1 MIKQSWNIMYLFLI
15 EIIFGMYILILPY
28 SIQNKDAPIIQ
39 FFLLMFICSFI
50 FMQFLIRFKDKAKLL
65 FLIFILPA
73 LILTGGWIGF
83 HLTGSLLIGLI
94 IFWRTLSHY
103 NEQDKQNG
111 GIWILISVLTGILM
125 IFFVGLSDDQYMFL
139 IGAIM
144 LGQILFIIIG
154 GFIRRWLEVDGGIKN
169 KRNYFLPMM
178 AVIAGMSITGVIL
191 AAGMKV
197 YEKLFFSTLTAGVAL
212 VSFIVSP
219 FFKWAEV
226 QNWSEKLEQFQKIQG
241 PEGDPV
247 INSEIESM
255 KGPSEFDPAFLAG
268 IIFVIGL
275 SILFLYIFKRNKMRN
290 TEINNAPK
298 GFSAQT
304 HSIMENALF
313 FAKNKTNPPSNSIRK
328 EIFALEKFA
337 KKRKLGRLPY
347 ESLSEWMKRIGILD
361 ADDVNFIYE
370 KVRYGHFSHS
380 ESEERLIKE
389 KLQLKKKELKEI
401 KISQNNKI

>member
-1 MIKQSWNIMYLFLI
+1 MMKQSWNMMYLLLI
-15 EIIFGMYILILPY
+15 EILFGMYILILPY
-28 SIQNKDAPIIQ
+28 SIQNKDVPIIQ
-39 FFLLMFICSFI
+39 YFFLMFICCFV
-50 FMQFLIRFKDKAKLL
+50 FMQLLIKFKDKAKLL
-65 FLIFILPA
+65 YLIFILPA
-73 LILTGGWIGF
+73 LILFGGWIGF
-83 HLTGSLLIGLI
+83 HLTGSLLIGLL

-111 GIWILISVLTGILM
+111 GKWILISVLTGIIM
-125 IFFVGLSDDQYMFL
+125 IFFAGLSDHQYMFL

-154 GFIRRWLEVDGGIKN
+154 GFIRRWLEVDAGIKN
-169 KRNYFLPMM
+169 KRNFFFLMM
-178 AVIAGMSITGVIL
+178 AVIAGMSITSLIL

-197 YEKLFFSTLTAGVAL
+197 YEKLFFSTLAAGVRL
-212 VSFIVSP
+212 VAFIVSP

-226 QNWSEKLEQFQKIQG
+226 QNWSDKLEQFQKTQG

-255 KGPSEFDPAFLAG
+255 KGSSEFDPAFLAG
-268 IIFVIGL
+268 IIFVLGL
-275 SILFLYIFKRNKMRN
+275 CILFLYIFKRNKMRK
-290 TEINNAPK
+290 TVISNAPK

-304 HSIMENALF
+304 HSIMGNALF
-313 FAKNKTNPPSNSIRK
+313 FTKNKINPPNNTIRK
-328 EIFALEKFA
+328 EIYALEKFA

-370 KVRYGHFSHS
+370 KVRYGHFSYS
-380 ESEERLIKE
+380 ESEEWLIKE

-401 KISQNNKI
+401 KTSQSKKK